1 MKYLLDTSPYIWLI
15 DNDNRLS
22 ATAKSIIEDSDN
34 QIYLSVVS
42 FWEIVIKRSLG
53 GLRQLAAAM

>member
-22 ATAKSIIEDSDN
+22 ATAKSI
-34 QIYLSVVS
+34 
-42 FWEIVIKRSLG
+42 
-53 GLRQLAAAM
+53 LA